1 MTPCPV
7 PIPAHTALARRYTA
21 LGEMLTL
28 GANDASV
35 AGPQGLEA
43 LKLSG
48 PLAAAA
54 RRLVYAARMPTNE
67 QRAKAG
73 VNWLQS
79 PAKELLRLAQET
91 RLNLKK

>member
-1 MTPCPV
+1 
-7 PIPAHTALARRYTA
+7 
-21 LGEMLTL
+21 MLTL
-28 GANDASV
+28 GSNDASV

-67 QRAKAG
+67 QRVKAG
-73 VNWLQS
+73 VNWIQS
-79 PAKELLRLAQET
+79 PAKELFRVAREARLR
-91 RLNLKK
+91 K